1 MGKHSDFRISSFQ
14 VEDAWRI
21 LQFNRKTEKYFKEFM
36 RTERWICK
44 IAVDPGHLL
53 LLLLLLFF
61 SLRRIENDWRLK
73 LTKSD
78 ISDSKL
84 LDFLDQN
91 EKIWKYRILHGGEKI
106 WILFSS
112 SKTIIYER
120 AQRVSKI
127 LFLPQENK
135 IHIFKPSCN
144 VLFIIWTKWHR

>member
-14 VEDAWRI
+14 VEDAWWI

-36 RTERWICK
+36 RIERWICK

-53 LLLLLLFF
+53 LLLLLFF
-61 SLRRIENDWRLK
+61 FHWRRIENDWRLK

-84 LDFLDQN
+84 LDFLDQK

-127 LFLPQENK
+127 LFLPLENK
-135 IHIFKPSCN
+135 IHIFKPPCN
-144 VLFIIWTKWHR
+144 VLFII